1 MIVLDQLPVNDSK
14 KNHQKGLDL
23 KELKRLIGLIK
34 IYLCVF
40 TVKHVSPELLL
51 TVFTAE
57 TVFVQNKFICQQF
70 FHRIDG
76 CQAGRAH
83 FPFR

>member
-1 MIVLDQLPVNDSK
+1 MM
-14 KNHQKGLDL
+14 
-23 KELKRLIGLIK
+23 GLIK
-34 IYLCVF
+34 ICLYVV

-57 TVFVQNKFICQQF
+57 TVAVQDKFICQQF

-76 CQAGRAH
+76 RQAGRAH